1 MAQVFVS
8 VDSND
13 EARDFEVEV
22 SDPAAF
28 IEQLEL
34 ILLQLKLKIDF
45 EEES

>member
-1 MAQVFVS
+1 MAQVFIS

-34 ILLQLKLKIDF
+34 VLLQLKLKI

>member
-1 MAQVFVS
+1 MAQVFVN

-13 EARDFEVEV
+13 EARDFEIEV

-34 ILLQLKLKIDF
+34 VLLQLKLKV